1 MAKLFRRPYSLATI
15 LFLVLVAC
23 AIVSTVALVLSDLT
37 AQQGLGEVGKAGLTL
52 IVGVILGGVL
62 KQALDTHAQNLDE
75 RSKQRDR
82 LLAML
87 TNLENTYDSIQN
99 ARLLIS
105 AQRSARAYSIQ
116 IQQVILARV
125 MLLNIKRSISDN
137 LSTQVQGRNLIH
149 DRLDQMICYLANLCN
164 EYQAG
169 YQKVSDTQRFDEEVT
184 TRRISQA
191 AKDTSPTGPELPVRS
206 EYAWEMLTNETTFM
220 HLAEFLGEEFDKDE
234 GEFRKPYLAT
244 REALVTA
251 LTSKHSAS
259 AISA

>member
-15 LFLVLVAC
+15 LVLVLVAC
-23 AIVSTVALVLSDLT
+23 AIVSTFALVLSDLT
-37 AQQGLGEVGKAGLTL
+37 PQQRLGEVGKAGLTL

-62 KQALDTHAQNLDE
+62 KQALDAHAQNLDE

-105 AQRSARAYSIQ
+105 AQRSARAYSLQ

-125 MLLNIKRSISDN
+125 MLLNIKRSISDS
-137 LSTQVQGRNLIH
+137 LTTQVQGRDLI
-149 DRLDQMICYLANLCN
+149 RVGLDQMINYLADLCN
-164 EYQAG
+164 EYREG
-169 YQKVSDTQRFDEEVT
+169 YPKVSDTQRFDEEVT

-191 AKDTSPTGPELPVRS
+191 AKEASPSGPDFPVRS
-206 EYAWEMLTNETTFM
+206 EYAWQMLIDKRTFE
-220 HLAEFLGEEFDKDE
+220 HLVKFLGDEFDKDN

-244 REALVTA
+244 REALVAA
-251 LTSKHSAS
+251 LTLKQSAS
-259 AISA
+259 EISA